1 MKKIRQYLVKY
12 ERLEKVRSLKPYELE
27 LTVFIKVKIDNL
39 NEFSKLNPLIVNK
52 VVKIKSDKINT
63 RTDKKYLLI
72 SLKSKLTSEKNNL
85 FLYIF
90 FGLLNDKI

>member
-12 ERLEKVRSLKPYELE
+12 ERLEKVRSFKPYELE
-27 LTVFIKVKIDNL
+27 LTVFINVKIDNL
-39 NEFSKLNPLIVNK
+39 NEYSKLNSLTVNN

-63 RTDKKYLLI
+63 KTDKKYLLI

>member
-1 MKKIRQYLVKY
+1 
-12 ERLEKVRSLKPYELE
+12 
-27 LTVFIKVKIDNL
+27 LTVFINVKIDNL
-39 NEFSKLNPLIVNK
+39 NEFSKLNSLKVNN

-90 FGLLNDKI
+90 FGLLNDNI